1 MKNRKW
7 ICALLC
13 VVVLGYIL
21 AGCNPVTPPTDNLI
35 SYEELYNGASTQIHP
50 VVQPGE
56 LVRASYGYRFNTAQG
71 YNGFYYVSGPAE
83 NTKEL
88 AWDGNGWT
96 DGTASIQDGVITSP
110 DQPCG
115 YLYEAGAS
123 GEFDIGGTFR
133 KSAAEGSDCSLTVYL
148 NGTQVFPKAEDSFI
162 IGKDDI
168 TGRYF
173 EFACSLQTGD
183 KLYFA
188 VQGEK
193 AYMNPAI
200 APKDGLDQSLY
211 MADTDSGYYGDL
223 HVYYHEGQVNLYH
236 LWNYG
241 TVNDVWEWSRK
252 TTKDMF
258 RYTDANYDTSFVR
271 DHYMNFSRT
280 PDLLDYSEYID
291 GRDYTLFYDA
301 DIDRYRYISLSYRQN
316 DAINISCALT
326 LRTSSDSAGMVWEDP
341 CVVLRDFPTTKS
353 GEPECSQFRK
363 IGNRWYLFTS
373 VSKQTTHYVGS
384 CQYFIGGEGQTIDEV
399 DWINAEPHVLD
410 GEDICVPQVEDLG
423 GRFYLFGW
431 MPRVYNAGYWG
442 GYKNLPREIYQR
454 EDGTLAS
461 RLDPVATS
469 LLNKGSYFLVQ
480 ETTLQIGNGSANI
493 SSKAVQMTGSDN
505 KVTATASV
513 GSSLVL
519 FDVNM
524 KNATIAGYTMLSDGK
539 EYQIL
544 IKKKADGLWLEIGCP
559 QDSSHKISSRIQIAS
574 TEDDC
579 YSVKCIIDGGIVEC
593 YVNDEFALTGRTAMT
608 NKVYTP
614 SFISDAAAEFSNIE
628 ICRLAQLYDIYD

>member
-1 MKNRKW
+1 MKNKKR

-13 VVVLGYIL
+13 MVILCSVL
-21 AGCNPVTPPTDNLI
+21 AGCNPDAPPEENVI
-35 SYEELYNGASTQIHP
+35 SYEELYNGLSTQRHP
-50 VVQPGE
+50 LVQPGE
-56 LVRASYGYRFNTAQG
+56 LVRASYGYRFNTEQG
-71 YNGFYYVSGPAE
+71 YNGFSYVSGPAGD
-83 NTKEL
+83 TKEMV
-88 AWDGNGWT
+88 WDGNGWA
-96 DGTASIQDGVITSP
+96 DGTASLSDGIITSP
-110 DQPCG
+110 DRPCG
-115 YLYEAGAS
+115 YLYEANAS

-133 KSAAEGSDCSLTVYL
+133 KSAAEGGSCSLTVYL
-148 NGTQVFPKAEDSFI
+148 NGTKIFPQEDSFAL
-162 IGKDDI
+162 GEDDV

-173 EFACSLQTGD
+173 AFSWSLQTGD
-183 KLYFA
+183 QLYFA
-188 VQGEK
+188 VQGEN
-193 AYMNPAI
+193 AYLNPAI
-200 APKDGLDQSLY
+200 APKGGLDQSLY
-211 MADTDSGYYGDL
+211 TADTDSGYYGDL

-252 TTKDMF
+252 TTTDMF
-258 RYTDANYDTSFVR
+258 RYADANYDTSFVY

-280 PDLLDYSEYID
+280 PDLLDYSEYVD

-316 DAINISCALT
+316 DDTNISCALT

-399 DWINAEPHVLD
+399 DWINAEPHFLD

-442 GYKNLPREIYQR
+442 GYKNIPREIYPRQ
-454 EDGTLAS
+454 DGTLAS
-461 RLDPVATS
+461 RLDPMATK
-469 LLNKGSYFLVQ
+469 LLNKGVYFPVQ
-480 ETTLQIGNGSANI
+480 EVTMQVSSGAATVGS
-493 SSKAVQMTGSDN
+493 KTVHMTGSDN
-505 KVTATASV
+505 KVTATQTAA
-513 GSSLVL
+513 SSLVL
-519 FDVNM
+519 FDVDM
-524 KNATIAGYTMLSDGK
+524 KNATVAGYTMLSDGK
-539 EYQIL
+539 EYRIL
-544 IKKKADGLWLEIGCP
+544 IKKETSGVWLEIGCP
-559 QDSSHKISSRIQIAS
+559 QDISHKVSSRIQIAAA
-574 TEDDC
+574 EDDC
-579 YSVKCIIDGGIVEC
+579 YRVKCIIDGGIIEC

-608 NKVYTP
+608 NKAYTP
-614 SFISDAAAEFSNIE
+614 SFISDAEAEFRNIE